1 MPRKQPQPGGRSN
14 GERRAHER
22 YPIRLDLEYRV
33 RERKR
38 VQIGRGHTVNLS
50 SGGILF
56 ESEQSLQPGIPIE
69 LSITWP
75 WWISDQVGLKLQVSG
90 RTLRAQQNY
99 IAVKAERHRFLAD
112 PRPGT
117 DR

>member
-22 YPIRLDLEYRV
+22 YPIRLDVEFRV
-33 RERKR
+33 RDRKR

-56 ESEQSLQPGIPIE
+56 ESEQPLDPGIPIE

-75 WWISDQVGLKLQVSG
+75 WCITDQVGLKLQVSG
-90 RTLRAQQNY
+90 RTLRAQQNR
-99 IAVKAERHRFLAD
+99 IAVKAERHKFLAD

-117 DR
+117 AR